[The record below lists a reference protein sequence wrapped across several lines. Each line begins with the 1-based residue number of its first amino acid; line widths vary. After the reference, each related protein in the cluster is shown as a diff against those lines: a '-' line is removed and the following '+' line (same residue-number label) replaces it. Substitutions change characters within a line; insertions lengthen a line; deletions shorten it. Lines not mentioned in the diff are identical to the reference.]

1 MHEFRDVDRA
11 AVGSWSGS
19 GGFNRCLVSEAM
31 LFRGSCLR
39 FVNQPGFLAL
49 LAVAQIMKTF
59 ALGDKGLLWATKVC
73 SGRQRFAL
81 GDKGSFWVTKIADR
95 HRAGASCEALGWR
108 T

>member
-19 GGFNRCLVSEAM
+19 GGFNRCSVNEAM
-31 LFRGSCLR
+31 LFSGSCPR

-59 ALGDKGLLWATKVC
+59 ALGDKGLLLATKVR
-73 SGRQRFAL
+73 SG
-81 GDKGSFWVTKIADR
+81 
-95 HRAGASCEALGWR
+95 
-108 T
+108 